1 MESLAIAAA
10 PRRIALLVSLAF
22 AATLAPGGV
31 ATLAATS
38 PAEAAQAG
46 QATPSAHAAHA
57 AQATPSGVAPAS
69 PERKGDSPP
78 RCSAW
83 TSTRTPLFGD
93 LHVHTTLSFD
103 ANSLGVRNLPADA
116 YRFARGDEAGLQ
128 PYDPDGSAGRRVRLE
143 RPLDFAAVT
152 DHAELLGELH
162 LCRTPGAD
170 GYDSLVCRIT
180 RRWPLLAY
188 IFVSSRMLSTTEPSR
203 YSFCGEAGAL
213 CRNASTGPWQVIR
226 DAAEGAYDRTDACT
240 FTSFAAYE
248 WSGGPGGSMT
258 HRNVIFA
265 DERVP
270 PLPVSFLDEPTGE
283 GLWRHLEKECA
294 TAGCRF
300 LTIPHNTNLSNGL
313 LFQTETAS
321 PEDEQRR
328 RRYEPLMEIVQHKGD
343 SECRANAEDELCSF
357 EKLPFA
363 RMQEQPFPWQWRSPA
378 GLSFARDILGE
389 GLRRQGETGANPFRL
404 GMIGA
409 TDTHLGTP
417 GLVDERG
424 YPGHGAGGDTSRVEV
439 PVVPDA
445 LVFNPGGLAGV
456 WAEEN
461 SRASIFAAL
470 ERRETWST
478 SGPRI
483 VVRFFGGFD
492 LPEDLCA
499 SDRFVEEGYAHGVPM
514 GGELLRATTALP
526 TTMGES
532 ATATRGPVFAL
543 SALRDAGTANSPGTP
558 LDRLQVVKV
567 WLSEGEVREK
577 VIDIAKS
584 GEPDDLDPATCA
596 APKRGS
602 ASLCAVW
609 RDPDWDPAS
618 PALYY
623 ARVIE
628 KPSCRWTSHLCVARG
643 VDCSRP
649 ASVPVELSFCCGD
662 EVPKTVRERAVT
674 SPIWVSPDP
683 VAKR

>member
-1 MESLAIAAA
+1 MKPLRTSGSQPPVPERFAFAAA
-10 PRRIALLVSLAF
+10 DRRNRFLVSLAIVV
-22 AATLAPGGV
+22 ALAPTPGSGV
-31 ATLAATS
+31 ILAATQ
-38 PAEAAQAG
+38 PAEAAE
-46 QATPSAHAAHA
+46 AA
-57 AQATPSGVAPAS
+57 PSGAEPSSLGPDVETAH
-69 PERKGDSPP
+69 

-83 TSTRTPLFGD
+83 NSTRVPLFGD
-93 LHVHTTLSFD
+93 LHVHTALSFD

-116 YRFARGDEAGLQ
+116 YRFARGEELGLQ
-128 PYDPDGSAGRRVRLE
+128 PYDTGGSARRRVRLE

-162 LCRTPGAD
+162 ICRTPGAD

-188 IFVSSRMLSTTEPSR
+188 IFVSSRMLSTTDPSR

-226 DAAEGAYDRTDACT
+226 DAAEGAWDRTDACT

-270 PLPVSFLDEPTGE
+270 SLPVSFLDETTGE
-283 GLWRHLEKECA
+283 GLWRRLEKECEG
-294 TAGCRF
+294 AGCRF

-313 LFQTETAS
+313 LFATETAS
-321 PEDEQRR
+321 PEDLQRR

-363 RMQEQPFPWQWRSPA
+363 RMQEQPLPWQWRSPT

-389 GLRRQGETGANPFRL
+389 GLRREGETGTNPFRL

-439 PVVPDA
+439 PIVPDS

-483 VVRFFGGFD
+483 IVRFFGGFD
-492 LPEDLCA
+492 LPDDLCT
-499 SDRFVEEGYAHGVPM
+499 SERFAEEGYARGVPM
-514 GGELLRATTALP
+514 GGELHRATPASP
-526 TTMGES
+526 TTGGGNT
-532 ATATRGPVFAL
+532 TATRGPAFAL
-543 SALRDAGTANSPGTP
+543 SALRDAGTADSPGTP

-567 WLSEGEVREK
+567 WLAGGEVREK
-577 VIDIAKS
+577 VIDIAS
-584 GEPDDLDPATCA
+584 SDQPDDVDTATCA
-596 APKRGS
+596 APKSGS

-609 RDPDWDPAS
+609 RDPDWDPTS
-618 PALYY
+618 PVLYY

-643 VDCSRP
+643 VDCTRSG
-649 ASVPVELSFCCGD
+649 SVPDELSFCCSD
-662 EVPKTVRERAVT
+662 EAPKTVRERAVT
-674 SPIWVSPDP
+674 SPIWVSPES